1 MLPLVVGSL
10 NTTGIPLFTLKF
22 ALFVVNKLIPIIGKL
37 GLLPDLG
44 SLIFESKD
52 VEYYDQQLG
61 TAYLKPFAI
70 KKLLK
75 DDPLAE

>member
-1 MLPLVVGSL
+1 M
-10 NTTGIPLFTLKF
+10 
-22 ALFVVNKLIPIIGKL
+22 VNKLIPIIGKL